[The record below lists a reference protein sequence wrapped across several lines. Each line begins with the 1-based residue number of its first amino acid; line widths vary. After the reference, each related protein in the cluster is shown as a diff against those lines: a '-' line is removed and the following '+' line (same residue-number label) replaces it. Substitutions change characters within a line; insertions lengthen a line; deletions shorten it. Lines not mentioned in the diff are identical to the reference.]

1 MAHPSNAFPKGFYL
15 ADSANAATGDFYAVQ
30 CITGGEVKVKGG
42 GMFEYVTDAYTETAS
57 TSYVTINLPVG
68 ATIYGQFTEVLPVGS
83 AKFIAYQK

>member
-15 ADSANAATGDFYAVQ
+15 CDSEDAATGDFYAVQ
-30 CITGGEVKVKGG
+30 CITAGSVSVKGG
-42 GMFEYVTDAYTETAS
+42 GMFEYDTDDYYETDS
-57 TSYVTINLPVG
+57 TTPVTIALPAG